1 MYLSGLDGIITP
13 MKTSPSALPDDTN
26 ALREIIAQQAA
37 QLSAKDAQLSQKTAV
52 IEDLYQQLNALKR
65 HRFGRSSEQVE
76 KNIHQTE
83 LQLEELETQIAQ
95 TTASDDEASS
105 MGKRPP
111 KRRVK
116 LPESL
121 PRDEKRLDSHQS
133 CPCCDGKLTHIGDDV
148 SEMLDVV
155 PVSYRV
161 IKIVRPKYSCS
172 QCETLVQDAAP
183 ERVIKK
189 GLPSANVLTQVMV
202 DKYLDHQP
210 LYRQAQKM
218 AREGIDVERSTL
230 ADWVGQV
237 SRLLTPL
244 ADAVGKHV
252 KQASHLHA
260 DDTTAPTLSPGKG
273 RTQVGRYWT
282 YVRDGRAWNEQAPPA
297 VWLQYSED
305 RKSIHPTSHLRHFK
319 GALQADAYAG
329 YNDVYRNNVT
339 FVACMA
345 HVRRKFYEVAQSGP
359 APIAEQVIAYIQQLY
374 AIEKDIRNQPPDKRY
389 QVRKQQAIP
398 ILDSLYEYLDNRLRT
413 VSKGSA
419 ISKAIAYAIKQKDGI
434 YAYTKDGRAAIDN
447 NSAERYIR
455 PIALG
460 RKNYLF
466 AGSKAGGERAALL
479 YSILGTAKLNDI
491 NPTQYLTAVLKR
503 ISQHPINQI
512 DKLLPWNIDLNDKS
526 SLQAI

>member
-1 MYLSGLDGIITP
+1 
-13 MKTSPSALPDDTN
+13 MKTSPSASSNDIAT
-26 ALREIIAQQAA
+26 LRNIIAQQAA
-37 QLSAKDAQLSQKTAV
+37 ELSAKETQLSQKTAV
-52 IEDLYQQLNALKR
+52 IEDLYLQLNALKR
-65 HRFGRSSEQVE
+65 HRFGRSSEQTE

-83 LQLEELETQIAQ
+83 LQLEEIETQIAEAM
-95 TTASDDEASS
+95 ASDDETSS
-105 MGKRPP
+105 PLTRTPR
-111 KRRVK
+111 RRVT
-116 LPESL
+116 LPKDL
-121 PRDEKRLDSHQS
+121 PRDEKRLDSHKH
-133 CPCCDGKLTHIGDDV
+133 CPCCEGELTHIGDDV

-161 IKIVRPKYSCS
+161 IKIVRPKYSCDK
-172 QCETLVQDAAP
+172 CETFVQDVAP

-244 ADAVGKHV
+244 AEAIGKHV
-252 KQASHLHA
+252 KHASHLHA

-345 HVRRKFYEVAQSGP
+345 HVRRKFYDITQSGP
-359 APIAEQVIAYIQQLY
+359 APIAEQAIAYIQRLY
-374 AIEKDIRNQPPDKRY
+374 AIEKNIRNQPPDKRVKIR
-389 QVRKQQAIP
+389 QQQAIP
-398 ILDSLYEYLDNRLRT
+398 MLDALYEYLDNRLRT

-434 YAYTKDGRAAIDN
+434 
-447 NSAERYIR
+447 
-455 PIALG
+455 
-460 RKNYLF
+460 
-466 AGSKAGGERAALL
+466 
-479 YSILGTAKLNDI
+479 
-491 NPTQYLTAVLKR
+491 
-503 ISQHPINQI
+503 
-512 DKLLPWNIDLNDKS
+512 W
-526 SLQAI
+526 